1 MKEIT
6 LDAKVESIAAV
17 TALAE
22 ETLEQVDCPLRTQM
36 QINVAIDELVGNIVH
51 YAYPEGEGVIKVQ
64 CGVDP
69 ETRVFTLVLQD
80 RGIAFN
86 PLDTPEPDVSK
97 SVRERTIGG
106 LGIFLARRAM
116 DEITYSREEGWNILC
131 SKKKV

>member
-1 MKEIT
+1 MKEMT

-17 TALAE
+17 TAMAE
-22 ETLEQVDCPLRTQM
+22 EALEQAGCPLRAQM

-51 YAYPEGEGVIKVQ
+51 YAYPEGKGIVKVQ

-69 ETRVFTLVLQD
+69 ETRMFTLVLQD

-106 LGIFLARRAM
+106 LGIFLARKAM
-116 DEITYSREEGWNILC
+116 DEITYAREDGWNIL
-131 SKKKV
+131 SAKKKI